1 MCSNGMMAP
10 CTEVAVGTSGTRQ
23 HAGKQASRHAG
34 IAAIQAR
41 SQREC
46 NAMRVRGYPKAN
58 QSHRQA
64 VFEAVEL
71 GRSSRSHGMW
81 RGATAG
87 GQPTAADLG

>member
-1 MCSNGMMAP
+1 
-10 CTEVAVGTSGTRQ
+10 
-23 HAGKQASRHAG
+23 
-34 IAAIQAR
+34 
-41 SQREC
+41 
-46 NAMRVRGYPKAN
+46 MRVRGYPKAN